1 MLENQEA
8 HNDRNDLGQNLP
20 HRDAAGATPLAGRP
34 MADRE
39 VPLPGLAAADDP
51 SMVAIHQ
58 WLDGDL
64 AESDARRVDT
74 KLVDMWAQV
83 SSETDRRRR
92 MVTPSYVAANIMN
105 ALPAKQLATN
115 VATATATTTATSTST
130 AGLSMT
136 TVMMIGAGMLAL
148 GIIVGKMM

>member
-1 MLENQEA
+1 MLNNQEA
-8 HNDRNDLGQNLP
+8 HHDRNDLGQNLP
-20 HRDAAGATPLAGRP
+20 HRDAAGDTPLAGRP

-83 SSETDRRRR
+83 ASETDRRRR

-105 ALPAKQLATN
+105 ALPEKQVVVNAA
-115 VATATATTTATSTST
+115 VAAAPNAVK
-130 AGLSMT
+130 GLPMPM
-136 TVMMIGAGMLAL
+136 VLMIGTAMLAV
-148 GIIVGKMM
+148 GIVIGKML

>member
-1 MLENQEA
+1 MHDNADA

-20 HRDAAGATPLAGRP
+20 HRDAARDRATASRPL
-34 MADRE
+34 ADRE

-64 AESDARRVDT
+64 AESDARRVDA
-74 KLVDMWAQV
+74 KQVDMWKQV
-83 SSETDRRRR
+83 ANETDRRRR

-105 ALPAKQLATN
+105 ALPTTQLVTNLAT
-115 VATATATTTATSTST
+115 TTTATSTTGVST
-130 AGLSMT
+130 T
-136 TVMMIGAGMLAL
+136 TVMMIAAAMLAL
-148 GIIVGKMM
+148 GVVIGRML